1 MLKNK
6 RHSEILEI
14 LKNEGFAEVRSLGER
29 LYASQPTIRR
39 DLSYLERNGYVKR
52 SHGGA
57 VLADDKINTPIS
69 FRRGTKTREKAQ
81 ICRLAATLIP
91 AGSLIFAD
99 DSTTAS
105 YLADIIEPKDNIT
118 VVTNG
123 YSLCRALV
131 QRDIR
136 VFSTGGRLLKNSEA
150 FVGNIAQENIKNYNA
165 GWLFFSSSSLS
176 RDGIISDYSEEETA
190 LRLTMYARA
199 EHSVFL
205 CDSTKF
211 EKSSAFCTMSLKNI
225 DYIVCDAPLPEELLS
240 KVSFSL
246 AKRDG
251 QTFMYKNDSKISFSI
266 DFSSQISYNGIN

>member
-14 LKNEGFAEVRSLGER
+14 LKNEGFAEVRTLGER

-39 DLSYLERNGYVKR
+39 DLDYLERNGYVKR

-57 VLADDKINTPIS
+57 MLADDKINTPIS

-81 ICRLAATLIP
+81 ICKLAASLIP
-91 AGSLIFAD
+91 SGSLIFAD
-99 DSTTAS
+99 ASTTVS
-105 YLADIIEPKDNIT
+105 HLADIIEPKDNIT

-136 VFSTGGRLLKNSEA
+136 VFSTGGRLLKDSEA
-150 FVGNIAQENIKNYNA
+150 FVGNLAQENLKNFNA

-176 RDGIISDYSEEETA
+176 GDGTVSDYSEEETA
-190 LRLTMYARA
+190 LRIAMYARA

-205 CDSTKF
+205 CDSTKLY
-211 EKSSAFCTMSLKNI
+211 KSSAFRTLSLKNI
-225 DYIVCDAPLPEELLS
+225 DYVICDTPLSTEFLS
-240 KVSFSL
+240 TVGFSPV
-246 AKRDG
+246 KSEG
-251 QTFMYKNDSKISFSI
+251 QAFMYKNENKTES
-266 DFSSQISYNGIN
+266 